1 MLCISIW
8 VLHTDYYDQSA
19 AQSSSGSRL
28 YQRHV
33 TRVPLSVQTYDSVV
47 KVQHGF
53 SLIPRQLVVCY
64 RKTPMH
70 CLTVV
75 WKRCRDA
82 WGFAYMLTF
91 AFMHASSLPCLHT
104 FWHAIPTSFY
114 ILMFFLFSC
123 IFRLQSTKTL
133 QFNFPMYPPHTAYSH
148 TLSHRFNR
156 AEHICFSQ
164 DCTWTLWNEHKR
176 CLWHYCRGYNNR
188 ECSLYDYGRYYSC
201 NTECSIRAG
210 TSWNWWLLWLCC
222 LILMSIVVCCLL

>member
-1 MLCISIW
+1 MHESKGQHIGKAPCIPTSFSHAVTQHPWDLNLLPSMQLLMLCLSIW

-19 AQSSSGSRL
+19 AHSSSGSRL

-47 KVQHGF
+47 KVRHGF
-53 SLIPRQLVVCY
+53 SLIPRQLVVRY

-114 ILMFFLFSC
+114 IFNIFYFLVY
-123 IFRLQSTKTL
+123 I
-133 QFNFPMYPPHTAYSH
+133 
-148 TLSHRFNR
+148 
-156 AEHICFSQ
+156 
-164 DCTWTLWNEHKR
+164 
-176 CLWHYCRGYNNR
+176 
-188 ECSLYDYGRYYSC
+188 
-201 NTECSIRAG
+201 
-210 TSWNWWLLWLCC
+210 
-222 LILMSIVVCCLL
+222 